1 MPRLPLAR
9 RTREGRR
16 AAGWAAALLL
26 SAAPAAA
33 QNTRLS
39 DYNRIGWYT
48 NTTTLR
54 FAEKWSGH
62 LEYQFRRDDFITDWQ
77 QSLLRT
83 GLNYIA
89 NDKLTLRAGYAWI
102 ETFNYGDYPL
112 QPAGLRFPE
121 HRLYQVATLLN
132 PVGKTEVSHRFML
145 EQRWVGRI
153 LRTPEGTRDFDQW
166 VYSNRLRYLGR
177 VQRTLGTPG
186 PGGRGPYAAAY
197 DEIFIGFG
205 RNVNENVFDQN
216 RLGLLVGYRFSPA
229 FRLEGGFFQQILQ
242 LGREITPPGATAGRN
257 VFQYNNG
264 FIINS
269 VVNLDLRRPAPAPPA
284 AP

>member
-1 MPRLPLAR
+1 MLNLPFAR
-9 RTREGRR
+9 RLRGSRR
-16 AAGWAAALLL
+16 AAGLGLALL

-33 QNTRLS
+33 QNTRIS
-39 DYNRIGWYT
+39 DYNQIGWYT

-54 FAEKWSGH
+54 FAERWSGH
-62 LEYQFRRDDFITDWQ
+62 LEYQFRRDNFITDWQ

-83 GLNYIA
+83 GLNYQV

-112 QPAGLRFPE
+112 QAAGFRFPE
-121 HRLYQVATLLN
+121 HRLYQMATLQN
-132 PVGKTEVSHRFML
+132 PVGSVEVSHRFML

-153 LRTPEGTRDFDQW
+153 LRTPEGARSFDEW
-166 VYSNRLRYLGR
+166 VHSNRLRYMAR
-177 VQRTLGTPG
+177 VQRPLGTPG
-186 PGGRGPYAAAY
+186 PGGRGPYAAVY
-197 DEIFIGFG
+197 DEIFLGFG

-216 RLGLLVGYRFSPA
+216 RLGLLVGYRFSPK
-229 FRLEGGFFQQILQ
+229 FRLEGGFFQQIVQ

-264 FIINS
+264 FMLNT
-269 VVNLDLRRPAPAPPA
+269 VLNLDLRRPAPALPA
-284 AP
+284 AN